1 MLTTLDIPDRLRDRV
16 ADIAARSNL
25 SVSEVIAEALENGRS
40 LEWQERFLAK
50 VAMGLA
56 DAEAG
61 NFASQGEVD
70 AVLEKYRP
78 T

>member
-40 LEWQERFLAK
+40 LEWQERLPR
-50 VAMGLA
+50 VWPM
-56 DAEAG
+56 
-61 NFASQGEVD
+61 
-70 AVLEKYRP
+70 P
-78 T
+78 